1 MKSELKKVFDCNAID
16 YGDLRFENNNLTE
29 IRFENQE
36 LKEVKSSYREGGH
49 IRVYK
54 QGVNAVNS
62 FSQVKDAKNAKK
74 ELVKSID
81 GTEDLISEKTK
92 LKEADI
98 IKDKHFIKS
107 KSNPKDYTLEEKKEL
122 VEGYNR
128 LALEQEH
135 VIKTNFTYRD
145 FYSKRIFINSE
156 GSEIEYDL
164 LGSLISGAVYA
175 KKDDIVQVKRI
186 SFGGFPEFDNL
197 LNREGDLLKEIN
209 ILQQMLD
216 AEPIKAGNF
225 PVIINQAL
233 ASVFIHEAFG
243 HLSEA
248 DIVKNNPAFRE
259 KLQVGT
265 ELGRDILTV
274 IDDPGIE
281 NTPGNYKYDDE
292 GQSAKKTTLIDQ
304 GILSGRLHSRETAA
318 NFNEPLSGNMRAVD
332 CKYTPIIRMSNIYIA
347 EGESDVDDMI
357 SSIDNGYFICNGRGG
372 QTTGDQFTFGAEYG
386 YKIENGQKKG
396 MVRDINLSG
405 ELFATLKRISMI
417 GNDLDFREVG
427 GCGKGSPMQLNIFS
441 GMGAPHIKVDQVNIG
456 GV

>member
-1 MKSELKKVFDCNAID
+1 MKSVLKDFFSDDNLD
-16 YGDLRFENNNLTE
+16 YGDLRFEKNNQTE
-29 IRFENQE
+29 IRYENQD

-49 IRVYK
+49 LRVYN
-54 QGVNAVNS
+54 QGVKAVNS
-62 FSQVKDAKNAKK
+62 FSQLKDARKAKK
-74 ELVKSID
+74 ELANSIS
-81 GTEDLISEKTK
+81 GTEELISEAAK
-92 LKEADI
+92 LKEAEV
-98 IKDKHFIKS
+98 IKEKYFIES
-107 KSNPKDYTLEEKKEL
+107 DSNPKDYSLEEKKEL
-122 VEGYNR
+122 VENYNR

-145 FYSKRIFINSE
+145 FYSRRIFINSE

-175 KKDDIVQVKRI
+175 KKNDVVQVKRV

-197 LNREGDLLKEIN
+197 FNREEDLLKEID

-216 AEPIKAGNF
+216 AEPIKACNY

-248 DIVKNNPAFRE
+248 DIVKNNPAFRD
-259 KLQVGT
+259 KLQAGT
-265 ELGRDILTV
+265 ELGSDILTV
-274 IDDPGIE
+274 VDDPGIK

-292 GQSAKKTTLIDQ
+292 GQPAQKTTLIDQ
-304 GILSGRLHSRETAA
+304 GTLSGRLHSRETAA
-318 NFNEPLSGNMRAVD
+318 DFNEPLSGNMRAVD

-347 EGESDVDDMI
+347 EGKSDVEEMI
-357 SSIDNGYFICNGRGG
+357 SSIDNGYYICNGRGG

-405 ELFATLKRISMI
+405 ELFATLQRISMI
-417 GNDLDFREVG
+417 GNDLNFREVG
-427 GCGKGSPMQLNIFS
+427 GCGKGNPMQLNIFS

>member
-1 MKSELKKVFDCNAID
+1 MKSELKDVFSGNDID
-16 YGDLRFENNNLTE
+16 YGDLRFENNNQTE
-29 IRFENQE
+29 IRFENEE

-49 IRVYK
+49 LRVYN
-54 QGVNAVNS
+54 QGVKAVNS
-62 FSQVKDAKNAKK
+62 FSQIKDAKDAKNR
-74 ELVKSID
+74 LVKSIA
-81 GTEDLISEKTK
+81 GTEDLISEKAK
-92 LKEADI
+92 LKNADV
-98 IKDKHFIKS
+98 IKDKYFIES
-107 KSNPKDYTLEEKKEL
+107 NSNPKDYSLEEKKEL
-122 VEGYNR
+122 LESYNR
-128 LALEQEH
+128 LALEQDH

-145 FYSKRIFINSE
+145 FYSRRIFVNSE

-175 KKDDIVQVKRI
+175 KKDDVIQIKRI

-197 LNREGDLLKEIN
+197 LNREDDLLKEID
-209 ILQQMLD
+209 ILQQMLA
-216 AEPIKAGNF
+216 AEPIKAGNY

-248 DIVKNNPAFRE
+248 DIVKNNPAFRD

-265 ELGRDILTV
+265 KLGKDILTV
-274 IDDPGIE
+274 IDDPGLK
-281 NTPGNYKYDDE
+281 NTPANYKYDDE
-292 GQSAKKTTLIDQ
+292 GQLAKKTTLIDK

-318 NFNEPLSGNMRAVD
+318 DFAEPLSGNMRAVD
-332 CKYTPIIRMSNIYIA
+332 CIHTPIIRMSNIYIA
-347 EGESDVDDMI
+347 EGNSEVDDMI
-357 SSIDNGYFICNGRGG
+357 SSIDNGYYICNGRGG

-405 ELFATLKRISMI
+405 ELFATLNRISMV
-417 GNDLDFREVG
+417 GNDLNFREVG